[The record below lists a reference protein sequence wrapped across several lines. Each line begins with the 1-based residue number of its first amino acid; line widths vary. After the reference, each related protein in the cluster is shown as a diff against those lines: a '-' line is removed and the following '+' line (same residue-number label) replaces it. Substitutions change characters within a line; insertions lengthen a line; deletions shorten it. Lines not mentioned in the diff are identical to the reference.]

1 MIKQKKQAKNQFSIR
16 WVMALKQEAQPIIEC
31 YKMKLLEG
39 NNIFP
44 IYKNYDQSHWLI
56 ISGIGRDNSASATS
70 YLYEKSNSSKYTSW
84 INIGIAGG
92 GKGNYG
98 DICLVDKIVNNSDSK
113 TNYPDV
119 IKKSNFTRMELL
131 TTDIPITDYKSKELI
146 DMEGSA
152 FFNIASKFC
161 SKELIGII
169 KVISDGPLNDIKK
182 LNKSKIFDLINS
194 NLISILEIVAH
205 YEKLSKNEKKRI
217 TKPDLFFQ
225 ICEKWHFTVT
235 QKYQLEY
242 LVRRINNFEV
252 NDNIM
257 YFLKDSKN
265 SKSVINIIT
274 NKIKNYEVDWGSS

>member
-16 WVMALKQEAQPIIEC
+16 WVMALKQEAQPIIEY

-161 SKELIGII
+161 SKELIGLI

-194 NLISILEIVAH
+194 NIISILEIVAH

-265 SKSVINIIT
+265 SKSVINVIT

>member
-16 WVMALKQEAQPIIEC
+16 WVMALKQEAQPIIEY

-265 SKSVINIIT
+265 SKSVINVIT
-274 NKIKNYEVDWGSS
+274 EKIKNYEVDWGSG

>member
-1 MIKQKKQAKNQFSIR
+1 MIKQKKQAKSQFSIR
-16 WVMALKQEAQPIIEC
+16 WVMALKQEAQPIIEY

-92 GKGNYG
+92 GKGDYG

-161 SKELIGII
+161 SKELIAII

-265 SKSVINIIT
+265 SKSVINVIT
-274 NKIKNYEVDWGSS
+274 NKIKNYEVDWGSG

>member
-1 MIKQKKQAKNQFSIR
+1 
-16 WVMALKQEAQPIIEC
+16 MALKQEAQPIIEY

-70 YLYEKSNSSKYTSW
+70 YLYEKSNSFKYTSW
-84 INIGIAGG
+84 INLGIAGG

-161 SKELIGII
+161 SKELIGLI

-205 YEKLSKNEKKRI
+205 FEKLSKNEKKRI

-265 SKSVINIIT
+265 SKSVMNVIT
-274 NKIKNYEVDWGSS
+274 NKIKNYEVDWGSG

>member
-16 WVMALKQEAQPIIEC
+16 WVMALKQEAQPIIEY

-161 SKELIGII
+161 SKELIGLI

-194 NLISILEIVAH
+194 NIISILEIVAH

-242 LVRRINNFEV
+242 LVRRIKNFEV

-265 SKSVINIIT
+265 SKSVINVIT

>member
-265 SKSVINIIT
+265 SKSVINVIT
-274 NKIKNYEVDWGSS
+274 NKIKNYEVDWGSG

>member
-16 WVMALKQEAQPIIEC
+16 WVMALKQEAQPIIEY

-265 SKSVINIIT
+265 SKSVINVIT
-274 NKIKNYEVDWGSS
+274 NKIKNYEVDWGSG

>member
-16 WVMALKQEAQPIIEC
+16 WVMALKQEAQPIIEY

-265 SKSVINIIT
+265 SKSVINVIT

>member
-1 MIKQKKQAKNQFSIR
+1 MIKHKKQVKNQFSIR
-16 WVMALKQEAQPIIEC
+16 WVMALKQEAQPIIEY

-39 NNIFP
+39 NNVFP

-70 YLYEKSNSSKYTSW
+70 YLYERSNSSKYTSW
-84 INIGIAGG
+84 INLGIAGG

-98 DICLVDKIVNNSDSK
+98 DICLVDKIINGSDTK
-113 TNYPDV
+113 TSYPDI

-131 TTDIPITDYKSKELI
+131 TTDIPITDYESKELI

-161 SKELIGII
+161 SKELIGLI

-194 NLISILEIVAH
+194 NIISILEIVAH

-265 SKSVINIIT
+265 SKSVINVIT
-274 NKIKNYEVDWGSS
+274 NKIKNYEVDWGSG

>member
-70 YLYEKSNSSKYTSW
+70 YLYERSNSSKYTSW

-98 DICLVDKIVNNSDSK
+98 DICLVDKIVNNSDTK
-113 TNYPDV
+113 TSYPDV

-265 SKSVINIIT
+265 SNSVMNVIK
-274 NKIKNYEVDWGSS
+274 NKIKNHEVDWGSG